1 MCQSKVRDKAR
12 NDLDLRAIPV
22 GHRKTR
28 GTEKRRM
35 RKNQTNHSRI
45 LLKDETLKVLINVP
59 VRPPSKYKKG
69 GGAIHREIKAY
80 FPVFLF
86 DCRERVSRL
95 NFSQTQNWL

>member
-1 MCQSKVRDKAR
+1 MA
-12 NDLDLRAIPV
+12 
-22 GHRKTR
+22 HRKTR
-28 GTEKRRM
+28 GTEKRRIYM
-35 RKNQTNHSRI
+35 RSIERKNQTNHTRI
-45 LLKDETLKVLINVP
+45 LLKDETLKVLLNVP